1 MELFGFPASLNLA
14 GKRCVVIGELPVR
27 EGKVEALLAGGA
39 TDVLVVTTEPSER
52 LDLLATRDGVTV
64 QRRGWKAPDLDG
76 AFLACA
82 HDPDGGVRARIAG
95 AARDRHVLVNLVDD
109 VAASDWAWP
118 AVVRR
123 GRLVLAAGTGGAS
136 PALAARVRERLERQ
150 YGPEWADLTELLA
163 DVREQTKRSIPDI
176 QERMKRWRR
185 AFDLEEAERMVHEG
199 RADELKRLLLDRL
212 SAEPGSEQEAA
223 R

>member
-1 MELFGFPASLNLA
+1 MVFFLCCLL
-14 GKRCVVIGELPVR
+14 LPPR
-27 EGKVEALLAGGA
+27 AGGA
-39 TDVLVVTTEPSER
+39 GGG
-52 LDLLATRDGVTV
+52 A
-64 QRRGWKAPDLDG
+64 RRGP
-76 AFLACA
+76 
-82 HDPDGGVRARIAG
+82 
-95 AARDRHVLVNLVDD
+95 
-109 VAASDWAWP
+109 
-118 AVVRR
+118 
-123 GRLVLAAGTGGAS
+123 RLVLAAGTGGAS
-136 PALAARVRERLERQ
+136 PALAARIRERLERQ

-185 AFDLEEAERMVHEG
+185 AFDLEEAERMVHAG